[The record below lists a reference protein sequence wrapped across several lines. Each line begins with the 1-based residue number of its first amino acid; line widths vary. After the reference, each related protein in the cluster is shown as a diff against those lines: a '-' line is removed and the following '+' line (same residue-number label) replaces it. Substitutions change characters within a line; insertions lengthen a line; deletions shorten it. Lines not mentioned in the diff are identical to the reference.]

1 MGTEY
6 RARMSTETHSTHN
19 EPVLPHAHMHI
30 VRPNDPAVAT
40 VTKSVLCT
48 AGRKAAGVVRHIEF
62 DVSGTGLE
70 GKCIA
75 GQSVGVLAPG
85 EDSRGRPHKPRLY
98 SLASPSSG
106 EDGSGTRYATTVK
119 RTIDEHWD
127 DHTLFLGVA
136 SNYLCDLKEGD
147 QFKISGPNGKR
158 FLLPDNAGSHD
169 YIFFA
174 TGTGIAPFRGMILE
188 LLKADAPASV
198 TLVMGAPYTTD
209 LLYHD
214 ELTALSETH
223 KDFTYLTAIS
233 REEHQPDGKLYVQG
247 RLQTHAE
254 HFKPLLESD
263 RTLIYVCGIAGMELG
278 ILQELARG
286 LDGDTLDQYLKCE
299 PDALSDVGGW
309 DRRMIHK
316 QVKPTRRVLLEVYA

>member
-1 MGTEY
+1 MATDT
-6 RARMSTETHSTHN
+6 ARNPTDPILPAAQMHIIRPN
-19 EPVLPHAHMHI
+19 EPGI
-30 VRPNDPAVAT
+30 AT

-48 AGRKAAGVVRHIEF
+48 KSSKAAGYVRHIEF

-70 GKCIA
+70 GSCLA
-75 GQSVGVLAPG
+75 GQSVGVIPPG
-85 EDSRGRPHKPRLY
+85 EDERGRPHKPRLY
-98 SLASPSSG
+98 SLASPTLG
-106 EDGSGTRYATTVK
+106 EDGKGNVYATTVK

-127 DHTLFLGVA
+127 DHSLFLGVA

-147 QFKISGPNGKR
+147 TFQISGPNGKR
-158 FLLPDNAGSHD
+158 FLLPESPAEHD

-188 LLKADAPASV
+188 LLNLNADSSI
-198 TLVMGAPYTTD
+198 TLVMGAPYATD

-214 ELTALSETH
+214 ELTELAAKHSN
-223 KDFTYLTAIS
+223 FTYLTAIS

-247 RLQTHAE
+247 RLATHAD
-254 HFKPLLESD
+254 HFAPILASD

-278 ILQELARG
+278 ILQELARQLSG
-286 LDGDTLDQYLKCE
+286 EQLEQYLKCE
-299 PDALSDVGGW
+299 ADALSDIDSW

-316 QVKPTRRVLLEVYA
+316 QVKPSRRVLLEVYA